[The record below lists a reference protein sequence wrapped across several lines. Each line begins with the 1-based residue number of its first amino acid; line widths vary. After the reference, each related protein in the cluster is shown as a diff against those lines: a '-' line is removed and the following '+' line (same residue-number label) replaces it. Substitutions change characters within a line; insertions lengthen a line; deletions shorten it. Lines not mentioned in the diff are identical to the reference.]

1 LPITLVNRIIQ
12 FLKFL
17 ALPYM
22 ETQDHSFDISVITPT
37 FNEAQN
43 IPLLY
48 KALEETLKD
57 YSWELIVVDDDSQ
70 DKTWHIGRELAQQH
84 PNISVLRRVRS
95 RGLSSACIEGVQ
107 LASGKYTVVMDADLQ
122 HDETIIPSM
131 IEKLNNQAEL
141 VIGSRFAENASA
153 SGLSSQKRELMSRVG
168 NSISSF
174 LMRHKLTDPLTGF
187 FALRTEQF
195 MQLSPKLSNSGFK
208 ILVDLLMVGQF
219 KLVEEVGFQFR
230 KRVAGESKLDH
241 VIIWQFATFLI
252 EKLSRGLL
260 PARFISFAAVGG
272 SGVFVHFATLFAVMS
287 FTQTFWIGQLVAT
300 VVAMTSNFFINNWLT
315 FYDKRLSGLQLLRGL
330 GLFAAIGSIGIIANV
345 GFASYLADQLAGQ
358 FDHINTAII
367 LAATAGILI
376 DTIWKYVMSVRFV
389 WLRK

>member
-1 LPITLVNRIIQ
+1 
-12 FLKFL
+12 
-17 ALPYM
+17 M

-48 KALEETLKD
+48 KALEETLKE

-70 DKTWHIGRELAQQH
+70 DKTWHVGRELAQQH